1 MNNGQW
7 NNGKIR
13 KKNRDRHGDS
23 GIDYHHIGMQHLWVG
38 QLGPSLAICF
48 PYREANLEEILSMQA
63 FEIIHFT
70 K

>member
-1 MNNGQW
+1 MKGW
-7 NNGKIR
+7 RYSVECG
-13 KKNRDRHGDS
+13 
-23 GIDYHHIGMQHLWVG
+23 GMSEFALSSKSLQHLWVG